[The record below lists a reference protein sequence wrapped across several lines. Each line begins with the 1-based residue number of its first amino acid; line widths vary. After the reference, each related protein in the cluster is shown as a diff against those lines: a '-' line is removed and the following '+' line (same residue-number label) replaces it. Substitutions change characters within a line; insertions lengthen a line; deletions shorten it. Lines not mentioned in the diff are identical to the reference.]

1 MKPQI
6 RVIKHKTLVIFLNTC
21 SVFSSVLKLN
31 KNSEANS
38 VYRTA
43 LVGVFI
49 YTFYLQ

>member
-6 RVIKHKTLVIFLNTC
+6 RLIKHKIFLNTC

-38 VYRTA
+38 VERTA